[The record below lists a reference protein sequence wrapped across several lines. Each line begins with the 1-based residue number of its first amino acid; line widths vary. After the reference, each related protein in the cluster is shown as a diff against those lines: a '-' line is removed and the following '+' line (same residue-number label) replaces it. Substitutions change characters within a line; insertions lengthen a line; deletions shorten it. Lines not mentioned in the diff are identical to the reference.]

1 MASNNTSKEGPTI
14 LWNLLKNKKVKTN
27 DGKTVGEIKEISQNY
42 LRLEK
47 GTFGKEKYWIPK
59 YLADAFDGEVL
70 WLLINEDDL
79 KARYLYREQPQAEEY
94 TKDFETLKSTPTG
107 QKATYSV
114 DENVRVVENYKNI
127 RDPE

>member
-14 LWNLLKNKKVKTN
+14 LWNMLKNKKVKTN

-47 GTFGKEKYWIPK
+47 GTFDKEKYWIPK

-79 KARYLYREQPQAEEY
+79 KARYLYGEQPQAEEH
-94 TKDFETLKSTPTG
+94 TKDFETFKSTPTG

>member
-47 GTFGKEKYWIPK
+47 GTFGKEKYWIPR
-59 YLADAFDGEVL
+59 YLADAFDEVL

-79 KARYLYREQPQAEEY
+79 KARYLYGEQPQAEEY